1 MRLPYD
7 VYRNISALRNILK
20 NSSRTSTRT
29 LRVNTSIWGRTSYD
43 ITQDQLQSLIGL
55 RFTVPQIAE
64 LLQVST
70 RTIEHRLAEYSGLA
84 RGRERHF
91 RTGKRADN
99 LDTTLFR
106 LPVLAL
112 PFSPSSSGRHF
123 AGFPVVIKTPS
134 ICVHCVLINE
144 MMLFGM
150 ISELISNITRLLS
163 LFYSVN
169 LWKFTATFIL
179 DSRKETR
186 SSASDLRF

>member
-1 MRLPYD
+1 MRLSQRCPC
-7 VYRNISALRNILK
+7 LH
-20 NSSRTSTRT
+20 
-29 LRVNTSIWGRTSYD
+29 
-43 ITQDQLQSLIGL
+43 QSWRGNLI
-55 RFTVPQIAE
+55 FE
-64 LLQVST
+64 
-70 RTIEHRLAEYSGLA
+70 SGLA

-99 LDTTLFR
+99 LDTTLFQ
-106 LPVLAL
+106 LPVFAL

-123 AGFPVVIKTPS
+123 AGFPVVIKTPR
-134 ICVHCVLINE
+134 ICINCALINE
-144 MMLFGM
+144 IMLVGM
-150 ISELISNITRLLS
+150 ILELISRITRSLS